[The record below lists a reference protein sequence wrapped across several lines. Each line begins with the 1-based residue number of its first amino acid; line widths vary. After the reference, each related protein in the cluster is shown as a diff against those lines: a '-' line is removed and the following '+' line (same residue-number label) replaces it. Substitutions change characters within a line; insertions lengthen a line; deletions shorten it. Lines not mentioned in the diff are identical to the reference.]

1 MKQLSS
7 DWVLARE
14 PEPGIQASRRSPA
27 VAGIY
32 ADAKMLSDES
42 KLLLLTHQYMELHL
56 NAQDALRAAQ
66 ADIMMGA

>member
-7 DWVLARE
+7 KSVLASE

-27 VAGIY
+27 IAGIY

-42 KLLLLTHQYMELHL
+42 KLLRLTRQYMELRL
-56 NAQDALRAAQ
+56 NAQDALRAAR